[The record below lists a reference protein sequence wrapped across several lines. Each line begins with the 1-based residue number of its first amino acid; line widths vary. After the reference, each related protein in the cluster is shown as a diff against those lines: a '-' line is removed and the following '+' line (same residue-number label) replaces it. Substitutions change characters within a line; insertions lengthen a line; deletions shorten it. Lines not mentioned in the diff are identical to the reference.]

1 MTIDADSLCGDWVE
15 VREDS
20 RGGNVVLRPIDADL
34 PPARGRRR
42 LVLSPGGKLRG
53 GSPGPDDRLRA
64 DEGGQ
69 WSFAEGKLQVTT
81 GEWAGTYR
89 VTDASPDRL
98 IMVPT

>member
-1 MTIDADSLCGDWVE
+1 MTIDAGLLCGDWVE
-15 VREDS
+15 VREQS
-20 RGGNVVLRPIDADL
+20 HNGSVVLCSIDADL

-42 LVLSPGGKLRG
+42 LVLSPDGKLRG

-64 DEGGQ
+64 DEGGK
-69 WSFAEGKLQVTT
+69 WSFADGKLQVTA

-98 IMVPT
+98 VMVPT